1 MEQSN
6 TTSAAI
12 GSGRGVMERVRE
24 TATTQLSNQKERATS
39 SIGNVAQAVRQS
51 AQPLRDNQ
59 QDVIAQYV
67 EKAADQLER
76 FSTRLRDRD
85 VSEIVDDVQRFARQ
99 RPALFVGAAFAAG
112 ILAARF
118 LKSSSTDNRY
128 GQSRFDD
135 RFGQSG
141 RYEPRDSRVATSGF
155 ESRGGL

>member
-6 TTSAAI
+6 TIGAGA

-24 TATTQLSNQKERATS
+24 TATAQLSNQKERATS
-39 SIGNVAQAVRQS
+39 SIGSVAQAVRQS
-51 AQPLRDNQ
+51 AQPLRDNR

-67 EKAADQLER
+67 EKAADQLDR

-85 VSEIVDDVQRFARQ
+85 VSDIVDDVQRFARQ

-118 LKSSSTDNRY
+118 LKSSADSGRS
-128 GQSRFDD
+128 GQSDW
-135 RFGQSG
+135 
-141 RYEPRDSRVATSGF
+141 YEPRDSRYATPSF
-155 ESRGGL
+155 DTRGGL